1 VPVID
6 LATLPDTATTTTTN
20 ASNSSGSHADDPAA
34 AAAGA
39 LVLYTSGTTG
49 RPKGVLHTR
58 GGLQVG
64 LGLITQVMA
73 CKSLAAPR

>member
-1 VPVID
+1 LGVPVID
-6 LATLPDTATTTTTN
+6 LATLPDTATTTN
-20 ASNSSGSHADDPAA
+20 ASNNSGSHADDPAD

-49 RPKGVLHTR
+49 QPKGVLHTR

-64 LGLITQVMA
+64 LITEVMA
-73 CKSLAAPR
+73 